1 MSTSSI
7 ENLERQAAEERTE
20 LHRRANELRTQVRMA
35 RQNLDI
41 GRNARRHFGSAAA
54 VLTAVGLFSG
64 YLMAGLFTRR

>member
-7 ENLERQAAEERTE
+7 ENLEQRAAEERTE
-20 LHRRANELRTQVRMA
+20 LHRRANELRTQVRIA

-41 GRNARRHFGSAAA
+41 GRNARRHFGSTAM

-64 YLMAGLFTRR
+64 YAMAGLFTRR